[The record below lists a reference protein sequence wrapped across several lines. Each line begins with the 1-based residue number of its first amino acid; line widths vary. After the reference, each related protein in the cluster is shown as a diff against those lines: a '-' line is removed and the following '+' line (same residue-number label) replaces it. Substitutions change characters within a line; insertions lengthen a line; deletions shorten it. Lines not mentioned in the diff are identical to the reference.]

1 MQVNSLLLRYKNF
14 GNFVSIWCKTTQAM
28 ADQLVHLP
36 QQLLVLLLFI
46 APFFFFFLIR
56 SMRRRDGG
64 SVRLPPSPWALP
76 VIGHLHHLMGAL
88 PPHHAMRDIALRH
101 GPLVRLRLGG
111 LQVILASSVD
121 AAREVMRTH
130 DLAFATRPSTRGIVF
145 TPYGDSW
152 RNLRK
157 ICTVELLSAKRVQ
170 SFRPIREEEVGRL
183 LRAVAAASP
192 ARRAV
197 NLSELISAYSADSTM
212 RALIGSRF
220 KDRDRFLMLLERGV
234 KLFATPSLPDL
245 YPSSR
250 LAELISRRP
259 RQMRRHRDEVYAFLD
274 IIIKEHQENRSS
286 SDDQE
291 DLDLVDVL
299 LRIQRK
305 GDFPLS
311 TDNIK
316 TTIGDLFNGGSETT
330 ATTLKWIMAELV
342 RNPRVMQKAQDEV
355 RRALGKHHKVTEE
368 ALKNLSYLHLV
379 IKEGLR
385 LHPPGLPLL
394 LRESR
399 TTSQVLGFDVPQGT
413 MILVNMWAISRDP
426 MYWDQAEEF
435 IPERFEHVN
444 IDYYGTD
451 VKYMPF
457 GVGRRICP
465 GIAFGLV
472 NLELVLAS
480 LLYHFDWELPDG
492 TELGNLDMKE
502 EMGAIARRL
511 HDLSLVPVIRH
522 PLPVDM

>member
-1 MQVNSLLLRYKNF
+1 
-14 GNFVSIWCKTTQAM
+14 M

-56 SMRRRDGG
+56 SIRRRDGG

-88 PPHHAMRDIALRH
+88 PPQHAMRNIALRH
-101 GPLVRLRLGG
+101 GPLVRLRPRRPPSHPGLLGG
-111 LQVILASSVD
+111 RRARGHED
-121 AAREVMRTH
+121 ARPRLRDA
-130 DLAFATRPSTRGIVF
+130 PSTRVKQLVFPEGSQGIVF

-259 RQMRRHRDEVYAFLD
+259 RQMRRHCDQVYAFLD
-274 IIIKEHQENRSS
+274 IIIKGPQGNRSS

-299 LRIQRK
+299 LGIQGK

>member
-1 MQVNSLLLRYKNF
+1 MK
-14 GNFVSIWCKTTQAM
+14 
-28 ADQLVHLP
+28 
-36 QQLLVLLLFI
+36 
-46 APFFFFFLIR
+46 IR
-56 SMRRRDGG
+56 
-64 SVRLPPSPWALP
+64 LC
-76 VIGHLHHLMGAL
+76 VI
-88 PPHHAMRDIALRH
+88 
-101 GPLVRLRLGG
+101 
-111 LQVILASSVD
+111 Q
-121 AAREVMRTH
+121 
-130 DLAFATRPSTRGIVF
+130 
-145 TPYGDSW
+145 
-152 RNLRK
+152 
-157 ICTVELLSAKRVQ
+157 
-170 SFRPIREEEVGRL
+170 
-183 LRAVAAASP
+183 
-192 ARRAV
+192 
-197 NLSELISAYSADSTM
+197 
-212 RALIGSRF
+212 
-220 KDRDRFLMLLERGV
+220 
-234 KLFATPSLPDL
+234 
-245 YPSSR
+245 
-250 LAELISRRP
+250 
-259 RQMRRHRDEVYAFLD
+259 
-274 IIIKEHQENRSS
+274 
-286 SDDQE
+286 
-291 DLDLVDVL
+291 
-299 LRIQRK
+299 
-305 GDFPLS
+305 
-311 TDNIK
+311 
-316 TTIGDLFNGGSETT
+316 DLFNGGSETT

-480 LLYHFDWELPDG
+480 LLYHFNWELPDE

>member
-1 MQVNSLLLRYKNF
+1 
-14 GNFVSIWCKTTQAM
+14 M

-316 TTIGDLFNGGSETT
+316 TTIGVSI
-330 ATTLKWIMAELV
+330 LK
-342 RNPRVMQKAQDEV
+342 P
-355 RRALGKHHKVTEE
+355 
-368 ALKNLSYLHLV
+368 
-379 IKEGLR
+379 
-385 LHPPGLPLL
+385 
-394 LRESR
+394 
-399 TTSQVLGFDVPQGT
+399 
-413 MILVNMWAISRDP
+413 
-426 MYWDQAEEF
+426 
-435 IPERFEHVN
+435 
-444 IDYYGTD
+444 
-451 VKYMPF
+451 
-457 GVGRRICP
+457 
-465 GIAFGLV
+465 
-472 NLELVLAS
+472 
-480 LLYHFDWELPDG
+480 
-492 TELGNLDMKE
+492 
-502 EMGAIARRL
+502 
-511 HDLSLVPVIRH
+511 
-522 PLPVDM
+522 